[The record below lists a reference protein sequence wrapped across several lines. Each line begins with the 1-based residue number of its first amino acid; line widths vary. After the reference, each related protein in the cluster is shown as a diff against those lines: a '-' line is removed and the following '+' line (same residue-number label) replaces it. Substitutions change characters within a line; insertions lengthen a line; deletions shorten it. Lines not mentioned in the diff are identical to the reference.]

1 MDYYKLLNI
10 SRDAT
15 PSEIKK
21 AYHKLA
27 KENHPDK
34 HPGDKEKEN
43 IFKHISQAYEIL
55 SDNKKR
61 NHYDMYGSNETIQNQ
76 FTNPINLFDT
86 LNQLFEHH
94 NSLVDNT
101 MFMNLENIPFNQS
114 FSQSTVTVI
123 RNGKSYTKTTT
134 TKNGVTSTTEK
145 EMNLS
150 NIPMGF
156 IS

>member
-1 MDYYKLLNI
+1 MDYYNI
-10 SRDAT
+10 LGITRDANS
-15 PSEIKK
+15 SEIKK

-43 IFKHISQAYEIL
+43 TFKNISQAYEIL

-61 NHYDMYGSNETIQNQ
+61 NHYDMYGSNETTQPQ
-76 FTNPINLFDT
+76 FTNPNNLFDT
-86 LNQLFEHH
+86 LNQLFER
-94 NSLVDNT
+94 NSLFNNT
-101 MFMNLENIPFNQS
+101 MFMNQGNIPFNQS

-150 NIPMGF
+150 NNPMGF